1 LIVTWSA
8 ALVAAATLS
17 GANAQTSPRPDDW
30 QYRFILYGY
39 FPSIGGSTTFPAGTG
54 SSVNV
59 DADTILEHLKFTFMG
74 TFEVRKGHW
83 GGFTD
88 LLYMDLGG
96 SKSET
101 RDVTI
106 DGVQLPAGVTAGLQ
120 LDLKGTVWTLAG
132 TYRMIASP
140 ESTVDVFGGARL
152 INLRE
157 KLGWEFSA
165 NVGPIDGPGREGSSE
180 QKLENW
186 DGIVGVKGRLAFGP
200 GREWFVP
207 YYADVGT
214 GESDLTWQAIGGI
227 GYAFNWG
234 EILAVWRYLDYDFK
248 SGKKIESIN
257 FNGPAVGVAFRW

>member
-1 LIVTWSA
+1 
-8 ALVAAATLS
+8 
-17 GANAQTSPRPDDW
+17 
-30 QYRFILYGY
+30 
-39 FPSIGGSTTFPAGTG
+39 
-54 SSVNV
+54 
-59 DADTILEHLKFTFMG
+59 
-74 TFEVRKGHW
+74 
-83 GGFTD
+83 
-88 LLYMDLGG
+88 MDLGG